1 MRSFYT
7 SIFIFFLLFYS
18 FTSFTQNP
26 QQLDIYDFVV
36 YSIKDIKLAEEVKVM
51 PSSISGFG
59 YVGSKENISFKK
71 SSVINA
77 NIFGRGTVDLD
88 KELSI
93 TGNITANNSKNQ
105 KIDIL
110 KADKNVKITGN
121 VVVNGA
127 IKINPAGSMIT
138 GSVKQPPGASY
149 TGPSP
154 SGGKFNESLT
164 LPIYPALPVIND
176 YKEGTINVT
185 GTTSISAGT
194 FNNVSL
200 ANGQK
205 LTLSGVGTYV
215 FKSLVNTGNGKVYI
229 DFDFQNSPTG

>member
-7 SIFIFFLLFYS
+7 SIFIIFLLFYS

-93 TGNITANNSKNQ
+93 TGNILTNVFISHTKSNSCEN
-105 KIDIL
+105 DIFISET
-110 KADKNVKITGN
+110 KF
-121 VVVNGA
+121 
-127 IKINPAGSMIT
+127 INL
-138 GSVKQPPGASY
+138 
-149 TGPSP
+149 
-154 SGGKFNESLT
+154 FLNSLY
-164 LPIYPALPVIND
+164 YP
-176 YKEGTINVT
+176 
-185 GTTSISAGT
+185 
-194 FNNVSL
+194 
-200 ANGQK
+200 
-205 LTLSGVGTYV
+205 
-215 FKSLVNTGNGKVYI
+215 
-229 DFDFQNSPTG
+229 